1 MRLKLCIIL
10 LLFFVETL
18 LPKTLYYSKFL
29 QKEITASLTLNYY
42 HLDKGKCYLQDY
54 PTSAILDSTCQYD
67 IVFENTNKTLEVNE
81 YIYQLYSYQFSFDF
95 SCSKDNWLTKDGES
109 IYYTKRDIHLDGF
122 ERYLPIN
129 LLHMNGLIGYD
140 SLAKRYINISG
151 TSLVN
156 EIDISLLKI
165 IDSINVNNVIE
176 LKYYN
181 YKPSKIVLD
190 LNENRFSF
198 YSVILKRRMIGNVIY
213 DPQFDSY
220 KLRLENGILINN

>member
-1 MRLKLCIIL
+1 MRQKIYL
-10 LLFFVETL
+10 LVFFLSFEL
-18 LPKTLYYSKFL
+18 LVPNSLYYIKYL
-29 QKEITASLTLNYY
+29 RKEITASLTLNYY

-54 PTSAILDSTCQYD
+54 PTSAILDSTCQYE
-67 IVFENTNKTLEVNE
+67 IVFENTNKILEVND
-81 YIYQLYSYQFSFDF
+81 YKYQIYSYYFSFNY

-109 IYYTKRDIHLDGF
+109 IYYIKRDIHLDGLK
-122 ERYLPIN
+122 RYLPIN

-165 IDSINVNNVIE
+165 IDSINVNNIIE

-181 YKPSKIVLD
+181 YKPSKIVLH
-190 LNENRFSF
+190 LNENKFSF
-198 YSVILKRRMIGNVIY
+198 YSEVLKRRLIGNILY
-213 DPQFDSY
+213 DSEFDSH
-220 KLRLENGILINN
+220 KVRLENGILINY